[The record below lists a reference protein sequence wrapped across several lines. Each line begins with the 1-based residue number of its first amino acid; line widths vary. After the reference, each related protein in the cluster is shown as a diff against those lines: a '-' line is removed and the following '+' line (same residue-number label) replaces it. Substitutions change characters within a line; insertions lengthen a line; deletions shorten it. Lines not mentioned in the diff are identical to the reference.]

1 MENYKQSFSS
11 ASPERSN
18 QSRLKKEGRHMA
30 IMENQSST
38 NSMPEIKT
46 NPQNVDELRDWT
58 EEFQRL
64 FNSAVT
70 RYQSGLRGASQI
82 FEAKDVEFL
91 ASIGTRPSEIYDFV
105 EDWSEVGEPSLET
118 ILAITSI
125 RYDYFVEEQQRMSSE
140 FVQAPETF
148 PAGTLALGDFRWL
161 PRIIAKARAKL
172 KGELPPEIMF
182 SCGTDRPFL
191 KKVGIAPEDFLK
203 TVWEA
208 GPDNNAILARVE
220 EAANR
225 ATES

>member
-1 MENYKQSFSS
+1 
-11 ASPERSN
+11 
-18 QSRLKKEGRHMA
+18 MA

-38 NSMPEIKT
+38 NPMPEI
-46 NPQNVDELRDWT
+46 NIDPQEVDEPRDWKA
-58 EEFQRL
+58 EFQQL

-70 RYQSGLRGASQI
+70 RYQSGLREASQI
-82 FEAKDVEFL
+82 FEEKDVEFL
-91 ASIGTRPSEIYDFV
+91 ASIGASPSEIYDFV

-140 FVQAPETF
+140 LVQAPETF
-148 PAGTLALGDFRWL
+148 PADTLALGDFRWL

-208 GPDNNAILARVE
+208 GPNDQAILARVE
-220 EAANR
+220 KAAKKVNQSVR
-225 ATES
+225 KGE

>member
-1 MENYKQSFSS
+1 
-11 ASPERSN
+11 
-18 QSRLKKEGRHMA
+18 MA
-30 IMENQSST
+30 IVENQSST

-46 NPQNVDELRDWT
+46 NPQKVDELRDWT
-58 EEFQRL
+58 AEFQQL

-82 FEAKDVEFL
+82 FEEKDVEFL
-91 ASIGTRPSEIYDFV
+91 SSIGARPTEIYDFV

-118 ILAITSI
+118 ILAIAAV
-125 RYDYFVEEQQRMSSE
+125 RNDYFVKEQGRTSSE

-148 PAGTLALGDFRWL
+148 PAGTLALGSFRWL

-172 KGELPPEIMF
+172 KGELPAEIMF

-191 KKVGIAPEDFLK
+191 KKVGISPEDFLK

-208 GPDNNAILARVE
+208 EPNDQAILARVE
-220 EAANR
+220 EASKRVNQSVR
-225 ATES
+225 KGE